1 MTKEDCV
8 ERRMETSMEKSSPGL
23 LLTAALGKRNK
34 TTHDTKIQPDCANAR
49 RRNSKAPRKTIV
61 VIGSRRKVSR
71 QKQQGD
77 SCTNVKTMHLTSLSF
92 RFFAILKIS

>member
-1 MTKEDCV
+1 MTKEDCI
-8 ERRMETSMEKSSPGL
+8 ERRMETSMEQSSPG
-23 LLTAALGKRNK
+23 LTAALGKRNK
-34 TTHDTKIQPDCANAR
+34 TTHDTKIQPDCANAG
-49 RRNSKAPRKTIV
+49 SKALRKPIV
-61 VIGSRRKVSR
+61 VIGSRHKVSR